1 MDINQVTQFQNAT
14 LTPQGQNTN
23 LTDLDSVDFMALIIA
38 QMRNQDPL
46 SPQDNS
52 DFMAQLAQF
61 ETLSQMTRMAD
72 GLRVMQSVNELSSAT
87 AMIGRT
93 VTGRQVDGVPAVA
106 DVVARELFG
115 APYFELN
122 ADQLVAVDADQR
134 VVDAIADRANAG
146 AEVTGVVDRV
156 IVGFDGIPML
166 FVDGKVVDLFTVA
179 EVA

>member
-1 MDINQVTQFQNAT
+1 MPIDPVTQFQNAT
-14 LTPQGQNTN
+14 FRSVEQNSS
-23 LTDLDSVDFMALIIA
+23 LSDLGSVDFMALIIA

-61 ETLSQMTRMAD
+61 ETLSQMTQMAN

-93 VTGRQVDGVPAVA
+93 VTGRQVDAASAIA
-106 DVVARELFG
+106 DIVARELFG
-115 APYFELN
+115 APYAELTS
-122 ADQLVAVDADQR
+122 DQVIAVDADAR
-134 VVDAIADRANAG
+134 VVEALADRANAG
-146 AEVTGVVDRV
+146 AEVTGVVELV